1 MPGLV
6 PGMTGKTLVDLL
18 LVHWTAEGATK
29 PLRLAPR
36 LTNTV
41 AKTSEF
47 GRYVDDDE
55 CDHGYWPAFTSKR
68 LI

>member
-1 MPGLV
+1 MARTSPAMTVKELV
-6 PGMTGKTLVDLL
+6 NSL

-29 PLRLAPR
+29 PLRFAPR

-41 AKTSEF
+41 AKTSEL

-55 CDHGYWPAFTSKR
+55 CDHGYWPALTIKR

>member
-1 MPGLV
+1 
-6 PGMTGKTLVDLL
+6 LL
-18 LVHWTAEGATK
+18 LVHWTAEGTTK

-36 LTNTV
+36 LTNTGP
-41 AKTSEF
+41 KTGEL

-55 CDHGYWPAFTSKR
+55 CDHGYWPALTIKR

>member
-1 MPGLV
+1 MTRKELV
-6 PGMTGKTLVDLL
+6 NLL

-29 PLRLAPR
+29 PLRLAPC

-41 AKTSEF
+41 PKTGEL

-55 CDHGYWPAFTSKR
+55 CDHGYWPPLTIKR